1 MEKSESLNIEEVEG
15 SMKREWDLLHT
26 PGPTP
31 IPPSV
36 ERSMN
41 QPMIGHRGGK
51 AKDLINAIAPKLK
64 PVFGTSGEVLVVTG
78 SGTSSLEA
86 SVVNTTKPG
95 EKVIVVVAGA
105 FGDRFAQ
112 ICETYEL
119 DVVRVDVPW
128 GKAVEVAQVEEALQ
142 EHRDTKAVFLTH
154 CETSTGVMHPV
165 EKVAERV
172 KSMSSALVIVDGVS
186 SIGGAEVKMDQSG
199 IDILVSGS
207 QKAMMLPAGLAF
219 LAVGAQAWAVIDENP
234 RPRFYLDLRKYRQ
247 QLEGGQTPFTPALSL
262 LFGLQQ
268 VLELLEEE
276 GFDRVF
282 ERHQT
287 MKEMTRDACRAL
299 NLPLLVSDED
309 ASVTVTSIRPE
320 SFEAEQ
326 LRKVANEEFGLILAG
341 GQKHMKGEIFRI
353 GHMGFC
359 RPANVLQYIGI
370 LEIVLKRLG
379 HEFEPGAGV
388 AAAQAAYLERTRE
401 E

>member
-1 MEKSESLNIEEVEG
+1 
-15 SMKREWDLLHT
+15 MKREWDLLHT

-36 ERSMN
+36 ERSMS

-51 AKDLINAIAPKLK
+51 CKELMNDIAPRLK

-78 SGTSSLEA
+78 SGTSALEA
-86 SVVNTTKPG
+86 SVVNVTKPG
-95 EKVIVVVAGA
+95 DEVIVVVAGA

-119 DVVRVDVPW
+119 NVTRLEVPW
-128 GKAVEVAQVEEALQ
+128 GSAVEVEQVEAAIAEQ
-142 EHRDTKAVFLTH
+142 PETKAVFLTH

-165 EKVAERV
+165 EKVANRV
-172 KSMSSALVIVDGVS
+172 KEISSALVIVDGVS
-186 SIGGAEVKMDQSG
+186 SIGGAGVDMDQYG

-207 QKAMMLPAGLAF
+207 QKAMMLPPGLAF
-219 LAVGAQAWAVIDENP
+219 VAVGEQVWSVIDANP
-234 RPRFYLDLRKYRQ
+234 RPRFYLDLRVYRK
-247 QLEGGQTPFTPALSL
+247 QLQSGQTPFTPALSL

-268 VLELLEEE
+268 VLTLLEEE
-276 GFDRVF
+276 SLERVF

-299 NLPLLVSDED
+299 RLPLLVSDQD
-309 ASVTVTSIRPE
+309 ASSTVTSIRPDT
-320 SFEAEQ
+320 FEAEQ

-341 GQKHMKGEIFRI
+341 GQKHLKGEIFRI
-353 GHMGFC
+353 GHMGYC

-379 HEFEPGAGV
+379 HEFEAGSGV
-388 AAAQAAYLERTRE
+388 AAAQEAYLKRTRE